1 MQLEQDTAKT
11 TTQPGGRH
19 LIDLNRVSHPLIEII
34 TLPHITSPTM
44 AGAVVRQIAALLKA
58 VDACVGG
65 METGALRAD
74 VNVSV
79 RRRGTTG
86 RGQSYDGVS
95 GLGVRTE
102 IKNLSSFKA
111 VEDAVAAERDRQIT
125 VLEAGGQ
132 IECETR
138 AWSVGATQTTLLRG
152 KEGVVD
158 YRYMP
163 DADLGAVYLD
173 QQLIEYL
180 RDTMPELPDATVQR
194 VVKDFG
200 MSEIDAKALCVQDD
214 GERLEFL
221 AETVGLVMLRMSG
234 ADQKHVGRTAGN
246 WILHELGGL
255 LTTHRAS
262 WTDRN
267 ITADQFAE
275 LLTAI
280 LEKQITARTAK
291 ALLRRAFE
299 AELVGRSVDDVVAE
313 EGLRVRAMSVDEYR
327 GLAQVVLDEHPALV
341 AAIRTS
347 GEKRKAMFFVGQM
360 MRRADEGS
368 VDATKAKK
376 MVEEL
381 LDLKT

>member
-1 MQLEQDTAKT
+1 
-11 TTQPGGRH
+11 
-19 LIDLNRVSHPLIEII
+19 
-34 TLPHITSPTM
+34 M

-86 RGQSYDGVS
+86 RDQSYDGVS

-111 VEDAVAAERDRQIT
+111 VEDAVAAERDRQIA
-125 VLEAGGQ
+125 VLEEGGQ

-180 RDTMPELPDATVQR
+180 RDTLPELPDATVQR

-200 MSEIDAKALCVQDD
+200 LSEIDAKALCVRDD

-234 ADQKHVGRTAGN
+234 ADQKHVGKTAGN

-313 EGLRVRAMSVDEYR
+313 ECLRVRAMSVDEYR

-368 VDATKAKK
+368 VDATKAKE